1 MLPSRHEAN
10 NILAR
15 STRPKS
21 RRDSANLN
29 LEGAYDTTSAPFFD
43 KNFSFDKSLFGG
55 RATGTLL

>member
-1 MLPSRHEAN
+1 M
-10 NILAR
+10 ILAR